1 MHFLDNPF
9 YILNATPHD
18 NDKRIMDLAVSCGLF
33 QDAARCS
40 EAKAILMSPLK
51 RIYAEIAWLPAK
63 NSEHA
68 KNICELLGSSQGNL
82 CARDRLV
89 QVQDLLGIDELM
101 PIAKCNVLAIGL
113 RRLRCHSS
121 DALAAWILEF
131 VHASEAIDAE
141 NLCEII
147 NSDRKVAGSPT
158 AKLPDIETEIEN
170 LRDHYRQIMT
180 SALADL
186 SADERAA
193 AMTTV
198 VESATDNER
207 QTPLLINRLVDEWY
221 DGSVHASLEAHKVK
235 IVELDERLRAA
246 DENCPD
252 SVLSSLVKQL
262 TQAAN
267 DWERVAKP
275 IQVSRESRGLSQDE
289 SKCVVQRV
297 QDLAMH
303 LFDAHDK
310 LNFCM
315 QLIGALQGAFNEVN
329 EISNRL
335 SVRMSGL
342 NATAEER
349 ERSARLIIESQVKEL
364 RGATDK
370 QQYDSDLSPMVT
382 QLIEAVKYWK
392 TSAQLCKKYYAD
404 FYIKVVANRVQ
415 ELAHHFRNKHERF
428 DDSRQL
434 FEMLRK
440 EFAQV
445 GEFAACEPPHLDE
458 LDAARRVQGD
468 ITQQVSKL
476 QTAADTN
483 QPDSILNDMVH
494 QLIQTVKGWKTCAQ
508 PIEAHYAD
516 YYHVANLVLELALH
530 LRKKYRKLDISDRL
544 FKTLREEFAELGEIG
559 SLIDGH
565 LKALETKEK
574 KRDDILLQD
583 TKLRKATRK
592 KQPDSVLS
600 EMVNQLIQTVKEWKT
615 CAQPIEAYSTDD
627 STLVDLVMKL
637 AFHLRIPHGK
647 VDFSRLLFKTLQEEF
662 TEFSGYATSIAKYSH
677 ALEAAERALGRITKH
692 EKKLRVAV
700 AKTDCDLGRMVNELI
715 QAVKEWKDSAQLIKP
730 YYANYSMGASLVT
743 NLAFHLQDQHCRFD
757 ESLKLFKMLH
767 EEFAEVDGIEARVAK
782 PLDALEEEA
791 SARQDIENQGERLR
805 EVIYA
810 KHPHSALSR
819 GLNELIQTVREWND
833 LAPPVKVYCGDY
845 CNVAKLVL
853 KLAVDLRNR
862 GKLGYG
868 QLIKML
874 EDIFRGIP
882 EIHTLL
888 KEEAKARAQDQTAM
902 KHAHRKARRKHTRR
916 RGLR

>member
-1 MHFLDNPF
+1 M
-9 YILNATPHD
+9 
-18 NDKRIMDLAVSCGLF
+18 
-33 QDAARCS
+33 
-40 EAKAILMSPLK
+40 
-51 RIYAEIAWLPAK
+51 
-63 NSEHA
+63 
-68 KNICELLGSSQGNL
+68 
-82 CARDRLV
+82 

-170 LRDHYRQIMT
+170 LRDRYRQIMT

-262 TQAAN
+262 TQAVN

-364 RGATDK
+364 RGPTDK
-370 QQYDSDLSPMVT
+370 QQHDSDLSPMVT
-382 QLIEAVKYWK
+382 QLIEAVKNWK
-392 TSAQLCKKYYAD
+392 TSAQLCEKHYAD
-404 FYIKVVANRVQ
+404 FYIKKVANRVQ
-415 ELAHHFRNKHERF
+415 GLAHDLRNEHKRF
-428 DDSRQL
+428 DDSRKL
-434 FEMLRK
+434 FEMFQQ
-440 EFAQV
+440 EFPQV
-445 GEFAACEPPHLDE
+445 GEIANRVIEHPDE
-458 LDAARRVQGD
+458 LDVAKSVQGD
-468 ITQQVSKL
+468 ISLQVSKL
-476 QTAADTN
+476 QTAVDAKL
-483 QPDSILNDMVH
+483 PDSILSEMAN
-494 QLIQTVKGWKTCAQ
+494 QLIQTVKGWQTCAQ

-516 YYHVANLVLELALH
+516 YCHVANLVLELALH
-530 LRKKYRKLDISDRL
+530 LRKKYRKLEISGRL
-544 FKTLREEFAELGEIG
+544 FKILREEFAELGEIG

-583 TKLRKATRK
+583 TKLRKATRE

-647 VDFSRLLFKTLQEEF
+647 VDFSRLLFKTLQEEL

-677 ALEAAERALGRITKH
+677 ALEAAERALGRITIH
-692 EKKLRVAV
+692 EKELRVAV
-700 AKTDCDLGRMVNELI
+700 AETNCDLGRMVNELI

-730 YYANYSMGASLVT
+730 YYANYSMGVNLVKE
-743 NLAFHLQDQHCRFD
+743 LALD
-757 ESLKLFKMLH
+757 LKNEHGKLDNSRQLLKMLQH
-767 EEFAEVDGIEARVAK
+767 EFAEIDEIVAIVDKHLDELEAERARRCIE
-782 PLDALEEEA
+782 
-791 SARQDIENQGERLR
+791 RQVKRLR
-805 EVIYA
+805 GDLYA
-810 KHPHSALSR
+810 KHRYPD
-819 GLNELIQTVREWND
+819 LNPMVNQLIQAVKEWRD
-833 LAPPVKVYCGDY
+833 LAQPIKAYYGDY
-845 CNVAKLVL
+845 CSVAKLVL
-853 KLAVDLRNR
+853 ELAVCLRKK
-862 GKLGYG
+862 GKLRSYD
-868 QLIKML
+868 QLFKML
-874 EDIFRGIP
+874 QDIFGEIP
-882 EIHTLL
+882 EIVTLL
-888 KEEAKARAQDQTAM
+888 AEEAKARDEAE
-902 KHAHRKARRKHTRR
+902 KKYARRHDWKRARWRR
-916 RGLR
+916 